1 MMKKKV
7 IGMKMKK
14 IKCFLKGKEKYVD
27 EVLLILSLTLFL
39 QLWAESRHKRNDERQ
54 KCPT

>member
-1 MMKKKV
+1 
-7 IGMKMKK
+7 MKMKK